1 MDQRQ
6 HQHHTAIQTP
16 NGMTYVAPTD
26 QWIALIL
33 DALHPEQRD
42 AIYEHVAQ
50 MAQAQQD
57 KPLVQIP
64 GFVPPKEALS
74 ASQV

>member
-1 MDQRQ
+1 MPPIPP

-16 NGMTYVAPTD
+16 NGSTFVAPTD

-42 AIYEHVAQ
+42 LIYQHVA
-50 MAQAQQD
+50 ALAKAQQD
-57 KPLVQIP
+57 KPLVEVP
-64 GFVPPKEALS
+64 GFMPPVHPERN
-74 ASQV
+74 